1 MVWVM
6 KAYAHPDLRDVSLPM
21 VMQAL
26 SDPCR
31 MAIVQELLQAEG
43 RALACNEVR
52 LKVSKATRSHHFE
65 VLRAAGIIH
74 TATEGTRCLTSL
86 RRKELNQRF
95 PGLLK
100 LLASSPL
107 PAL

>member
-1 MVWVM
+1 L
-6 KAYAHPDLRDVSLPM
+6 KTYSHPAMSDVSLPA

-31 MAIVQELLQAEG
+31 IAIVRQLLDAQG

-52 LKVSKATRSHHFE
+52 LDISKATRSHHFD
-65 VLRAAGIIH
+65 VLRAAGIIF
-74 TATEGTRCLTSL
+74 TEMEGTKCMTSL
-86 RRKELNQRF
+86 RRRELNKHF

-100 LLASSPL
+100 LISARS
-107 PAL
+107 